1 MSKYYAVKNGVKP
14 GIYTSWNE
22 CKLQVDGYKGAI
34 YKSFKTHTEAED
46 FVNNGPTVKNKNIHN
61 NIHNIHNIHNNIHN
75 NNIHNNNNNNVKNNN
90 IQKNNQKNNTQ
101 KNNVNINL
109 DDIDLLIYTDG
120 SYKDNVGGYGVVIIQ
135 NNNIKEYYGH
145 LPAPCTNQ
153 VAELTAIK
161 IALTNVIN
169 NTKIHIR
176 SDSMYSI
183 DCFTKYI
190 KTWKKNGFIT
200 TEKKPVKNQQL
211 IKDIDALMEGKQ
223 ITFEHVYS
231 HRGEYYN
238 EMVDQLA
245 EKGRLNT

>member
-14 GIYTSWNE
+14 GIYNSWPE
-22 CKLQVDGYKGAI
+22 CKSQVDGYKGAI

-46 FVNNGPTVKNKNIHN
+46 FVNNGTIKNIQKINNIQNKNI
-61 NIHNIHNIHNNIHN
+61 
-75 NNIHNNNNNNVKNNN
+75 K
-90 IQKNNQKNNTQ
+90 
-101 KNNVNINL
+101 L
-109 DDIDLLIYTDG
+109 YDIDLLIYTDG
-120 SYKDNVGGYGVVIIQ
+120 SYKDNVGGYGVVIIE

-145 LPAPCTNQ
+145 IVAPCTNQ

-161 IALTNVIN
+161 VALSNIGN
-169 NTKIHIR
+169 NTKVHIR

-245 EKGRLNT
+245 EKGRLNTL